1 MFMTSMEVEA
11 QKKKLGG
18 FELQLKNEEIGRLKM
33 EHEKEIKDLE
43 TERNEI
49 EKELLDTRHKVD
61 ALEELT
67 KDASSDTVVTLEEQ
81 LRDAKCKLEEFQDQR
96 DAQSLQVK
104 DVTVV
109 ETMLRES
116 ELKLVATTEELRVT
130 KEHCQQLAV
139 YSEQMRMANE
149 QMQQLK
155 ITDVAD
161 SAASATASQ
170 EQLKTLTDQL
180 SATKEQ
186 LVNVTSQQEDLLMM
200 LADQEEKVNKLKGR
214 LRELGEIVPSDEE
227 DDNLEEDDD
236 LT

>member
-1 MFMTSMEVEA
+1 MEVEA

-43 TERNEI
+43 TERNDI

-67 KDASSDTVVTLEEQ
+67 KDASNETVVTLEEQ
-81 LRDAKCKLEEFQDQR
+81 LRDARCKLEEFQELR

-109 ETMLRES
+109 ETMLRET

-130 KEHCQQLAV
+130 KEYCQQLAV
-139 YSEQMRMANE
+139 HSEQMRIANE
-149 QMQQLK
+149 HMQQLK
-155 ITDVAD
+155 ITGDAD
-161 SAASATASQ
+161 SAASATATQ
-170 EQLKTLTDQL
+170 EQLKSITEQL

-186 LVNVTSQQEDLLMM
+186 LVNVTSEQEDLLMM

-214 LRELGEIVPSDEE
+214 LRELGENVPSDEE
-227 DDNLEEDDD
+227 DDNLEDDDD